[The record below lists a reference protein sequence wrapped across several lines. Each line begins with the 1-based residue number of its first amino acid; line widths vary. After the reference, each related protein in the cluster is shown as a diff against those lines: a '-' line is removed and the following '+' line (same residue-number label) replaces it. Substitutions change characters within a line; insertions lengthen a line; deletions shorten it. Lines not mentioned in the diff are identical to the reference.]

1 MIITAHALQKKSPWI
16 TQYKWHTII
25 ADEGYE
31 FLRGQHNKADGR
43 QSLTLQGWRRL
54 QSCTKSMFII
64 SGTAFVTKIS
74 YDFVAMTKAVAR
86 ADIRAQW
93 SPNCTDRELKSLTT
107 GWISITDSRCARARA
122 TEDAR
127 RAAIAELLVIF
138 MIRRTERST
147 IRGKPVMED
156 FFAIDCGFGGPVAL
170 EELNSVYPQYGKNS
184 HTLNLLPPV
193 LSLFLQPALFPP
205 DSSSTWDYR
214 PDATKPDVVIPLHLM
229 LVRVNH
235 L

>member
-1 MIITAHALQKKSPWI
+1 
-16 TQYKWHTII
+16 
-25 ADEGYE
+25 
-31 FLRGQHNKADGR
+31 
-43 QSLTLQGWRRL
+43 
-54 QSCTKSMFII
+54 MFII

-170 EELNSVYPQYGKNS
+170 EELNSVSP
-184 HTLNLLPPV
+184 
-193 LSLFLQPALFPP
+193 
-205 DSSSTWDYR
+205 
-214 PDATKPDVVIPLHLM
+214 
-229 LVRVNH
+229 
-235 L
+235 